1 MSLLDFQ
8 ERFPT
13 EVACWEYLV
22 KMRWPNGPIC
32 SECADS
38 KMDLIRSRNVYECR
52 DCRRQRS
59 VTAGTIF
66 HKSRIPLRK
75 WFWAIFL
82 MATSKKGVS
91 MLYLQGQLGIRSY
104 RSAWMMGHKIRH
116 AMIER
121 EELYTLTGTVQTDE
135 IFIGGK
141 QTNENRKK
149 LGKNKTPFLM
159 MVSESFDGKRPRFLK
174 LEELEDITNQFVI
187 PAIQLGVEPGSLLKT
202 DAANTYVAAKHLGY
216 GLSQSSYNQSPEAT
230 AEHLKWL
237 NMLTSNLKR
246 FLISTYHGVFPQYRQ
261 AYLAEFAYRFNRR
274 YWPEQAFDRLLYAA
288 LHAEPKTLP
297 ELKA

>member
-1 MSLLDFQ
+1 
-8 ERFPT
+8 
-13 EVACWEYLV
+13 
-22 KMRWPNGPIC
+22 
-32 SECADS
+32 
-38 KMDLIRSRNVYECR
+38 
-52 DCRRQRS
+52 
-59 VTAGTIF
+59 
-66 HKSRIPLRK
+66 
-75 WFWAIFL
+75 
-82 MATSKKGVS
+82 MATSKKGIS

-141 QTNENRKK
+141 QTRENRKK

-159 MVSESFDGKRPRFLK
+159 MVSESSDGKKPRFLK

-202 DAANTYVAAKHLGY
+202 DGAMTYVAAKYLGY

-274 YWPEQAFDRLLYAA
+274 YWPDQAFDRLLYAA